1 MKMIKNIITALILV
15 IAFSLLLWWG
25 QSTQQNININ
35 EQQNNMPATVAGTN
49 QPMNELKI
57 TTLEQG
63 SGPLVKAGDKLTVEY
78 EGRLTDGT
86 VFDSSSSHGQPFSFT
101 VGVGQVIK
109 GWDQGLIGMQV
120 GERRQLEIP
129 ADLAYG
135 ERGAGDTIPPYADL
149 IFEVKLQA
157 IE

>member
-109 GWDQGLIGMQV
+109 GWV
-120 GERRQLEIP
+120 
-129 ADLAYG
+129 
-135 ERGAGDTIPPYADL
+135 
-149 IFEVKLQA
+149 
-157 IE
+157 